1 MSEALAGKTWMLG
14 KVSWL
19 GETQWQKTK
28 IIWRNPHSQICGTRW
43 NLIWAVGG
51 TSLRLVSA
59 PSQHG
64 AGVPRNTCPREQDR
78 NIYFM
83 TCLWKSYDIT
93 SIEVTRPPRL
103 RARGHSTS
111 QWEASMPHCRR
122 NMWDGRSWGFIILKH
137 QFNPLFPLPIE
148 KKFYHWECSKFGL
161 KYLSSFPSFTACFTL
176 ARPNYSVSHLLTS
189 FLLLPFY
196 LNGSLFFWPNKF
208 YLSLKIL
215 NA

>member
-19 GETQWQKTK
+19 GEIQWQRTK
-28 IIWRNPHSQICGTRW
+28 IIWRNPHSQIWRDTLEPHLGCWWNISPFGLCSLTAWCWGSKKHLPKRTRQEYIFYDLPLKVIWYYFHWSHTPTQIQGKGTQH
-43 NLIWAVGG
+43 LSVG
-51 TSLRLVSA
+51 S
-59 PSQHG
+59 H
-64 AGVPRNTCPREQDR
+64 
-78 NIYFM
+78 
-83 TCLWKSYDIT
+83 
-93 SIEVTRPPRL
+93 
-103 RARGHSTS
+103 
-111 QWEASMPHCRR
+111 MPHCRR

-137 QFNPLFPLPIE
+137 QFNPLFPLPTE
-148 KKFYHWECSKFGL
+148 KKFCHWECSKFGL
-161 KYLSSFPSFTACFTL
+161 KYLSSFPSFIACFTL
-176 ARPNYSVSHLLTS
+176 ARQNYSVSHLLNS